1 MSDNLTTSD
10 ENGESQPAKK
20 LSMAERVRIARKEQY
35 QKAKLKQKAYLA
47 SPEVQKRL
55 SEKRDKLKEMRKER
69 ANQMK
74 SRRREDNSAA
84 KKSLS
89 EDAKNA
95 RLAKQAERDQ
105 ELLQMV
111 RPALT
116 LIQGGNQT
124 KETHEGQDQ

>member
-1 MSDNLTTSD
+1 MSDNLTTSE
-10 ENGESQPAKK
+10 ENGESQPTKK
-20 LSMAERVRIARKEQY
+20 LSMAERVRLARKEQY

-55 SEKRDKLKEMRKER
+55 SEKRDKIKQMRKER

-74 SRRREDNSAA
+74 SRRREDNSEA

-89 EDAKNA
+89 EDARNT

-116 LIQGGNQT
+116 LIQGGNQA
-124 KETHEGQDQ
+124 KENHESHEQ